1 MSRRRTLWEEG
12 RRPGRQVATLATLA
26 TLGVVWLDVSI
37 TDGLSWLFDLAFVAV
52 CVAAALLVRP
62 RDFFAVG
69 VLPPLL
75 MLGVVLL
82 LAVVHRTAVAEKVD
96 GLIQAVVAGL
106 AHQAG
111 ALVTGYALA
120 LGILALRQVAGRN
133 AGRIRTLA

>member
-1 MSRRRTLWEEG
+1 
-12 RRPGRQVATLATLA
+12 VATLATLA